1 MVILIRII
9 VNFITFL
16 SHRISS
22 KLVSFSFSETK
33 QIKDFLLKYRNEGK
47 NKMTDFINLIIIHI
61 VVSDTHVEKK
71 NLIFIPSD
79 GYIL

>member
-22 KLVSFSFSETK
+22 KLVSFIFSETK
-33 QIKDFLLKYRNEGK
+33 QITDFLLKYRNEGE

-71 NLIFIPSD
+71 NI
-79 GYIL
+79 